1 MNLVHKLR
9 NRRRPFKVY
18 VGKGNGK
25 KTLGDE
31 DGYIYDEYNENIFD
45 IICSH
50 IMFKLDLDYY
60 WSYSRIM
67 GWHKTWNIE
76 RILS

>member
-18 VGKGNGK
+18 VGNR
-25 KTLGDE
+25 LGADE

-45 IICSH
+45 IICTH

-67 GWHKTWNIE
+67 GWHKTWNYK
-76 RILS
+76 RIFS

>member
-1 MNLVHKLR
+1 MEAPMNLVQKLR

-18 VGKGNGK
+18 VGDSI
-25 KTLGDE
+25 GDE

-60 WSYSRIM
+60 WSYSTII
-67 GWHKTWNIE
+67 GWHKIWNIWKVF
-76 RILS
+76 

>member
-9 NRRRPFKVY
+9 NRTRPFRVY
-18 VGKGNGK
+18 VGDS
-25 KTLGDE
+25 LGDE
-31 DGYIYDEYNENIFD
+31 DGYIYDEYNESVSS

-67 GWHKTWNIE
+67 GWHKIWNIE
-76 RILS
+76 RVLP